1 MKAHKKVA
9 IVTNSRGSSLSF
21 FLKTNLET
29 ILSGYASIVNYY
41 IEDLSEGDSIDA
53 DAILVMR
60 KSKAQEVTPY
70 IRDLSRVIIA
80 QRTILE
86 RDLYPICSI
95 PAGTQVLVVNDNLET
110 TQEMAALLYK
120 LEINN
125 LKLVIYEDG
134 VEYPDIRIA
143 ITPGESWRVPTSI
156 STVIDIGHRYVDI
169 STLVKIVD
177 MLKLNDAEVSR
188 RILKYSETLVD
199 LDSGIKTQYRELFR
213 KNQELDTVVN
223 LSHEGILLL
232 NTEGV
237 ISLCNK
243 SLSEMLEL
251 RKDVRGFPVRDIL
264 PQGLLAVLDQ
274 DRVEDEV
281 FEFNGKS
288 LIINKRNTEHF
299 GEAAGTYFNFQE
311 VTYIK
316 QLEQNLSR
324 KLRQKGQ
331 LARYTFADIQTRS
344 PQMRQCADLAR
355 QIAGSDLTVL
365 ITGES
370 GTGKELLAQS
380 IHNASLR
387 AKQPFVAFNCAA
399 VVESLMESE
408 LFGYEGGSFTGAL
421 KDGKAGLFEQAN
433 HGTVLLDEIGDM
445 PLTLQVKL
453 LRVLQERQIMRVG
466 SQRVTNVDIR
476 VIAATNHDLRR
487 RIQAGSFREDL
498 YYRLN
503 VLPLRVPP
511 LRERAGDVLH
521 LLDRFLKQNGKHD
534 LEISAEAQDLL
545 LRHQWPGNIR
555 ELANVASYISFMAQ
569 NVVTAAQLPYY
580 LVDDPSDF
588 KADYEEMAKRCER
601 DKALRLLE
609 ALYDSAEKKPGAGRN
624 SLRETL
630 AQSNIRLTEGEIR
643 RLLTILRGGGF
654 ISSSVGRR
662 GSGITTKGK
671 AFLRWIQDK

>member
-1 MKAHKKVA
+1 
-9 IVTNSRGSSLSF
+9 
-21 FLKTNLET
+21 
-29 ILSGYASIVNYY
+29 Y
-41 IEDLSEGDSIDA
+41 IPDPG
-53 DAILVMR
+53 
-60 KSKAQEVTPY
+60 
-70 IRDLSRVIIA
+70 RVVIA

-86 RDLYPICSI
+86 RDVYPICSI
-95 PAGTQVLVVNDNLET
+95 PAGTRVLVVNDNLET
-110 TQEMAALLYK
+110 TQEMASLLYK

-177 MLKLNDAEVSR
+177 MLKLNEAEVSR

-243 SLSEMLEL
+243 SLTEMLEL

-264 PQGLLAVLDQ
+264 PQGMLAVMAQ
-274 DRVEDEV
+274 DWVEDEV

-299 GEAAGTYFNFQE
+299 GETAGTYYNFQE

-324 KLRQKGQ
+324 KLRQKGL
-331 LARYTFADIQTRS
+331 LARYTFSDIHTRS
-344 PQMRQCADLAR
+344 PQMRQCADLACR
-355 QIAGSDLTVL
+355 IAGSDLTVL

-421 KDGKAGLFEQAN
+421 KDGKEGLFEQAN

-445 PLTLQVKL
+445 PLSLQVKL

-476 VIAATNHDLRR
+476 VIAATNHDLRQ

-511 LRERAGDVLH
+511 LRERVGDALY
-521 LLDRFLKQNGKHD
+521 LLDRFLKQNGKQD
-534 LEISAEAQDLL
+534 LEISAEVREVLI
-545 LRHQWPGNIR
+545 RHQWPGNIR
-555 ELANVASYISFMAQ
+555 ELANVGSYISFMAQ
-569 NVVTAAQLPYY
+569 DVVTAAQLPYY
-580 LVDDPSDF
+580 LVDDQGDF
-588 KADYEEMAKRCER
+588 NADYEEMGKRCER
-601 DKALRLLE
+601 DKAVTLLE
-609 ALYDSAEKKPGAGRN
+609 TLDDLAEKKPGAGRN
-624 SLRETL
+624 SLRDAL
-630 AQSNIRLTEGEIR
+630 AESNTRLTEGEVR
-643 RLLTILRGGGF
+643 RLLTILNGGGF
-654 ISSSVGRR
+654 ITSRVGRR
-662 GSGITTKGK
+662 GSEITTKGK
-671 AFLRWIQDK
+671 AFLRWVHDR